1 MMTDEVIQLKYGA
14 MKNMSSS
21 DITIY
26 SVMDE
31 GELEQIPL
39 TGPIKDLLSS
49 EMVILMVIDSEHLIY
64 LWKGSNAKVR
74 RKFIAARVSQDLRGQ
89 KGLNY
94 RVESIDHG
102 DEPQGFINICG
113 GPIPK
118 EGGSE
123 TAPAAGQAS
132 APEVAAALRGGVAP
146 KAAAAPKATPQ
157 ISPPPSAPT
166 ISSAPSI
173 SGPAVAQSVGGVQI
187 QVPGNVEAGVK
198 AIISEIEKHP
208 PPAPYQRELVIIGP
222 YAFSVAETRRAAF
235 GQEQIEHRWELAA
248 PPEGQFLAQ
257 GYTPRTIIQS
267 GKVLAVE
274 LLKGGSEGGAAAP
287 DTPIQIFKIK

>member
-1 MMTDEVIQLKYGA
+1 
-14 MKNMSSS
+14 MKNMSGS

-26 SVMDE
+26 SVLDE
-31 GELEQIPL
+31 GELETIPI
-39 TGPIKDLLSS
+39 TGQIKDLLTS
-49 EMVILMVIDSEHLIY
+49 EMVVLLVIDSEHVIY
-64 LWKGSNAKVR
+64 LWKGSNARVR

-102 DEPQGFINICG
+102 DEPQEFIRVCG

-123 TAPAAGQAS
+123 AAPAAEPTP
-132 APEVAAALRGGVAP
+132 APRAAAAPKVGAAP

-157 ISPPPSAPT
+157 ISPPPQQTAASI

-173 SGPAVAQSVGGVQI
+173 SAPSASQTVGGIQI

-198 AIISEIEKHP
+198 AIINEIEKHQ

-222 YAFSVAETRRAAF
+222 YAFSVTETKRSAF
-235 GQEQIEHRWELAA
+235 GQEQIEHRWELAS

-274 LLKGGSEGGAAAP
+274 LLKGGPGEAAAAAP
-287 DTPIQIFKIK
+287 ETPIQVFKIKYQK

>member
-1 MMTDEVIQLKYGA
+1 MYGA
-14 MKNMSSS
+14 MKNMSGS

-26 SVMDE
+26 NVLDE
-31 GELEQIPL
+31 GELEQIPITGEIKNLL
-39 TGPIKDLLSS
+39 TG
-49 EMVILMVIDSEHLIY
+49 EMVVLLVIDSERVIY
-64 LWKGSNAKVR
+64 LWKGANAKVR

-102 DEPQGFINICG
+102 DEPPEFIRVTG

-118 EGGSE
+118 ESASE
-123 TAPAAGQAS
+123 PTPPIEAAP
-132 APEVAAALRGGVAP
+132 AP
-146 KAAAAPKATPQ
+146 KAASKAAPAPKASAAPRAAPQ
-157 ISPPPSAPT
+157 ISAKPKQ
-166 ISSAPSI
+166 SSTPSI
-173 SGPAVAQSVGGVQI
+173 ISAAEPSETTMESTGGVQLQI
-187 QVPGNVEAGVK
+187 PGNIEPGVK
-198 AIISEIEKHP
+198 AIINEIEKHP

-222 YAFSVAETRRAAF
+222 YAFSISETRKSAF
-235 GQEQIEHRWELAA
+235 GQEQIEHRWEMAS

-274 LLKGGSEGGAAAP
+274 LLKGGPGEVSSATSG
-287 DTPIQIFKIK
+287 TQIQVFKIKYQK